1 MKIVIDTNVFLS
13 SLFSK
18 NGASHKL
25 VLWIVN
31 QYKQNHKKYNVISN
45 TLVTEFDDVLTRDK
59 NIEKFKNFS
68 ISEVKEFID
77 GICLISNHQRINF
90 LWRPFLKDSNDDMVL
105 EVAFNSKADYIVTH
119 NIKDFKGVEDNFN
132 IEVMTPKEFLIKIG
146 ENCNK
151 SK

>member
-1 MKIVIDTNVFLS
+1 MTMKIVIDTNVFLS
-13 SLFSK
+13 SLFSQ

-45 TLVTEFDDVLTRDK
+45 TLLTEYEDVLTRDK

-77 GICLISNHQRINF
+77 GICLISNHQKINF

-132 IEVMTPKEFLIKIG
+132 IEVITPKEFLIKIG
-146 ENCNK
+146 VIK
-151 SK
+151 

>member
-31 QYKQNHKKYNVISN
+31 QYQKNHKKYNVISN
-45 TLVTEFDDVLTRDK
+45 TLLTEYEDVLTREK

-68 ISEVKEFID
+68 INEVEEFID
-77 GICLISNHQRINF
+77 GICLISNHQKINF
-90 LWRPFLKDSNDDMVL
+90 LWRPFLRDSNDDMVL
-105 EVAFNSKADYIVTH
+105 EVAFNSRADYIVTH
-119 NIKDFKGVEDNFN
+119 NIKDFKGVKENFN
-132 IEVMTPKEFLIKIG
+132 IEIVTPKEFLTKIG
-146 ENCNK
+146 EIK
-151 SK
+151 

>member
-1 MKIVIDTNVFLS
+1 MTMKIVIDTNVFLS
-13 SLFSK
+13 SLFSQ

-25 VLWIVN
+25 VLWIVE
-31 QYKQNHKKYNVISN
+31 QYKNNYKKYNVISN
-45 TLVTEFDDVLTRDK
+45 TLVTEYEDVLTRDK

-132 IEVMTPKEFLIKIG
+132 IEVITPKEFLIKIG
-146 ENCNK
+146 VVK
-151 SK
+151 

>member
-1 MKIVIDTNVFLS
+1 MTMKIVIDTNVFLS
-13 SLFSK
+13 SLFSQ

-45 TLVTEFDDVLTRDK
+45 TLLTEYEDVLTRDK

-77 GICLISNHQRINF
+77 GICLISNHQKINF
-90 LWRPFLKDSNDDMVL
+90 LWRPFLRDSNDDMVL

-132 IEVMTPKEFLIKIG
+132 IEVITPKEFLIKIG
-146 ENCNK
+146 VIK
-151 SK
+151 

>member
-1 MKIVIDTNVFLS
+1 MTMKIVIDTNVFLS
-13 SLFSK
+13 SLFSQ

-25 VLWIVN
+25 VLWIVE
-31 QYKQNHKKYNVISN
+31 QYKNNYKKYNVISN
-45 TLVTEFDDVLTRDK
+45 TLVTEYEDVLTRDK

-132 IEVMTPKEFLIKIG
+132 IEVITPKEFLIKIG
-146 ENCNK
+146 VLK
-151 SK
+151 